1 MRLPRKK
8 MTEANNDLTILD
20 ATDPIDLASD
30 LDRFS
35 HQYAKR
41 TGNYEMSNSLFA
53 AAEWL
58 IFLSEKQTDKRH
70 YQMDIN
76 NILTED
82 FQVTVVRE
90 FCKLHAEIAE
100 DEAVREACNVV
111 MEYCKPVTD

>member
-1 MRLPRKK
+1 

-76 NILTED
+76 NILTEN
-82 FQVTVVRE
+82 FQVSVVRSSASYMQRLR
-90 FCKLHAEIAE
+90 KMRLY
-100 DEAVREACNVV
+100 V
-111 MEYCKPVTD
+111 KPVMS